1 MFNNKYLV
9 GFTLVEL
16 LVVISIIGLLST
28 ILFASFDESRAQAR
42 DKARLVALKEM
53 QLAIEQYRSQ
63 TGEYPQANCGSATDD
78 YSSNFAGPA
87 PAIYAGVPDFLEC
100 VSNAYR
106 AFYIKGLVPDYIAR
120 LPFDSKFEL
129 ENDRGFYYRSDKY
142 SYKLMAYDVVEA
154 LTVDSFTHEFARC
167 PSAIGACAGGV
178 PTTTY
183 AVYSPGAED
192 W

>member
-1 MFNNKYLV
+1 MNLKFQI

-16 LVVISIIGLLST
+16 LVVISIIGLLAT
-28 ILFASFDESRAQAR
+28 ILFASFDESREQAR

-53 QLAIEQYRSQ
+53 QLAIEQYKSQ
-63 TGEYPQANCGSATDD
+63 YGMYPEIGCGVIYSSSFSGPGVSTQAGFETCGSA
-78 YSSNFAGPA
+78 SSSRYIVGLT
-87 PAIYAGVPDFLEC
+87 PDFIPKL
-100 VSNAYR
+100 S
-106 AFYIKGLVPDYIAR
+106 
-120 LPFDSKFEL
+120 FDPKFEFIT
-129 ENDRGFYYRSDKY
+129 DRGFYYRSNKY

-154 LTVDSFTHEFARC
+154 LTVDSFEHEFARC
-167 PSAIGACAGGV
+167 PKPGGACGADV